1 MRMFRLY
8 LKGKV
13 RVHLLRIILFGK
25 GLVTM
30 VEKRI
35 RMSE

>member
-1 MRMFRLY
+1 MRMFHLY
-8 LKGKV
+8 LEGKV
-13 RVHLLRIILFGK
+13 RVYLLRIILFGK